1 MPNPFLCHAHFVDEC
16 AIIYPTLGVT
26 SVGVKRNNFLLE
38 RMIFLFRLLL
48 QTRKRKEAAMNPA
61 RKEMPELQR
70 QITKYVVKIDKLF
83 QTLMCLLQMNK
94 LEKSA
99 STILLKKGFFFG
111 FCDIFILYLFC
122 FQVLSL
128 VFCDQ
133 ISISW
138 NKNSNQQK

>member
-16 AIIYPTLGVT
+16 AIIYPILEVT
-26 SVGVKRNNFLLE
+26 SVGVKRSNFLPE

-48 QTRKRKEAAMNPA
+48 QTRRRKEAAMNPA
-61 RKEMPELQR
+61 RKEMPEFQR

-99 STILLKKGFFFG
+99 STIALKKG
-111 FCDIFILYLFC
+111 
-122 FQVLSL
+122 
-128 VFCDQ
+128 
-133 ISISW
+133 
-138 NKNSNQQK
+138 

>member
-1 MPNPFLCHAHFVDEC
+1 MPNPFSCHAHFVDEC
-16 AIIYPTLGVT
+16 AIIYPTLEVT
-26 SVGVKRNNFLLE
+26 SVGVKRSNFLPE

-48 QTRKRKEAAMNPA
+48 TTRKRKEAAMIPA

-99 STILLKKGFFFG
+99 STILLKKGFFS
-111 FCDIFILYLFC
+111 DSVISLYYICFAFKCYHLF
-122 FQVLSL
+122 LA
-128 VFCDQ
+128 
-133 ISISW
+133 SIYSSHG
-138 NKNSNQQK
+138 KSKARK